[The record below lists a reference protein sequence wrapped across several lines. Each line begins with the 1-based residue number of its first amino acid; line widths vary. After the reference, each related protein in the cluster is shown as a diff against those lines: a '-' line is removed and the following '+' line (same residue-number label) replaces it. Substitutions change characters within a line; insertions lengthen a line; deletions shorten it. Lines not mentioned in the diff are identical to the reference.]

1 MGASEGTSNMTTI
14 KVDPPLLQ
22 SSGKDIQGNA
32 QTISSAG
39 SSVLDAAESA
49 PSYNGQFGPLVAPI
63 GQEAYAKLGSSA
75 NQLNDIGA
83 RLSFKGTEFQAVD
96 NETTAEFTILP
107 PLNNISET
115 AINPASTIDSNTSEQ
130 IMRYLNLGGNIV
142 DNASDSNNLLS
153 AVLPMTTMLGNLS
166 DGELNVIGDIAN
178 VSDDADAILGPI
190 GNILTVGQDVLE
202 YRNQGVAGVA
212 SAVLVDA
219 SLTVGEEVG
228 GEIAGEAAGTVAGAV
243 VGGIIGS
250 IIPGAGT
257 IAGAEIG
264 SWIGGDIG
272 GAVGP
277 IAARWVVENS
287 GIRTSVIATLT
298 SDVNSGFS
306 VFSN

>member
-1 MGASEGTSNMTTI
+1 
-14 KVDPPLLQ
+14 
-22 SSGKDIQGNA
+22 
-32 QTISSAG
+32 
-39 SSVLDAAESA
+39 
-49 PSYNGQFGPLVAPI
+49 
-63 GQEAYAKLGSSA
+63 
-75 NQLNDIGA
+75 
-83 RLSFKGTEFQAVD
+83 VD

-212 SAVLVDA
+212 SAVLV
-219 SLTVGEEVG
+219 
-228 GEIAGEAAGTVAGAV
+228 
-243 VGGIIGS
+243 
-250 IIPGAGT
+250 
-257 IAGAEIG
+257 
-264 SWIGGDIG
+264 
-272 GAVGP
+272 
-277 IAARWVVENS
+277 
-287 GIRTSVIATLT
+287 
-298 SDVNSGFS
+298 
-306 VFSN
+306 